1 MVATAKPRRLRSAT
15 TSKYFSMNSPRP
27 WNRHTVPR
35 RGPRVASQRA
45 KRSRMP
51 LGHFKSPVVAPL
63 GAGFLASATSSM
75 WGPPCTVLGGLYS
88 SRAPIDTG
96 VTPAARQEAKRPR
109 RHGRGLRQAIDGIE
123 PSVGPVPAPRRR
135 SVGIGAEA
143 GRPQRLGADD
153 LAGAALDGQHEYLAA
168 RTPRADGGDIAL
180 HVPAVEVVPALAQQP
195 V

>member
-1 MVATAKPRRLRSAT
+1 MR
-15 TSKYFSMNSPRP
+15 NSC
-27 WNRHTVPR
+27 
-35 RGPRVASQRA
+35 
-45 KRSRMP
+45 
-51 LGHFKSPVVAPL
+51 
-63 GAGFLASATSSM
+63 
-75 WGPPCTVLGGLYS
+75 GPPRS
-88 SRAPIDTG
+88 
-96 VTPAARQEAKRPR
+96 KRPR

-123 PSVGPVPAPRRR
+123 PSVGPVPAPPRE

-195 V
+195 VLDRLARQAVARIRPARSVVIAAVIAVVVAVDALARDR